1 MHAAAVQLCL
11 VGNGREMNIKFKKLT
26 YKKSN
31 YQEALEALGKC
42 IRFMAGGMKTV
53 VDGKISFFI

>member
-1 MHAAAVQLCL
+1 M
-11 VGNGREMNIKFKKLT
+11 GNGREMNIKFKKLT

-53 VDGKISFFI
+53 VDGKIIFFM